1 MDFLTGQKLIKQ
13 KEYGKALSVF
23 LNLQKSKIENKT
35 IYFYL
40 GLIYS
45 EMNDFN
51 KSILNYNK
59 YIKIYHNSKSALLNF
74 AIAKQS
80 VGKINAAKGIYLKL
94 IDLDIN
100 NIRAYFGLL
109 MLDINFLTVDHF
121 THVGQMIKKNKVNLY
136 EKSLINFILA
146 KKERVNKDYSKEINY
161 IENFNMCSFDSNYTY
176 NKASQF
182 YYEKVINNFYNK
194 VLFTDN
200 NKNLKKNENYFPIYI
215 IGLPRSGS
223 TLIESILTSSDKKI
237 QTCGESH
244 VINMSILEQ
253 IGPKIYTKN
262 FNIDKFIFEINH
274 NKFENSVLMRYNK
287 FNFNESNLN
296 STFIDKSLENFFN
309 IEIILKIF
317 PNAKF
322 LHTFRDPIDSVI
334 SIYQSMLP
342 ELSWT
347 HRIKNILDYIDNY
360 KKIINYFKIK
370 YPTKIIEID
379 LENFTHQSEV
389 VGQRIYEFCN
399 LEWDKKYLEF
409 YKREDLHTKTI
420 SFNQIRKKISVY
432 DTEKYKPY
440 VALLDKYKNKY
451 EWIKNN

>member
-1 MDFLTGQKLIKQ
+1 
-13 KEYGKALSVF
+13 
-23 LNLQKSKIENKT
+23 
-35 IYFYL
+35 
-40 GLIYS
+40 
-45 EMNDFN
+45 
-51 KSILNYNK
+51 
-59 YIKIYHNSKSALLNF
+59 
-74 AIAKQS
+74 
-80 VGKINAAKGIYLKL
+80 
-94 IDLDIN
+94 
-100 NIRAYFGLL
+100 
-109 MLDINFLTVDHF
+109 
-121 THVGQMIKKNKVNLY
+121 
-136 EKSLINFILA
+136 
-146 KKERVNKDYSKEINY
+146 
-161 IENFNMCSFDSNYTY
+161 
-176 NKASQF
+176 
-182 YYEKVINNFYNK
+182 
-194 VLFTDN
+194 
-200 NKNLKKNENYFPIYI
+200 
-215 IGLPRSGS
+215 
-223 TLIESILTSSDKKI
+223 
-237 QTCGESH
+237 
-244 VINMSILEQ
+244 MSILEQ